1 MFILDILI
9 MLLHVDAFYAHVTV
23 TIHWIVIHA
32 GMFTAM
38 KHSFMLISI
47 CVASGV
53 IWTQLSPWA
62 LLVFYLF
69 TLPQSLTI
77 IFWGINGSHRS
88 PKWPI
93 FTLL

>member
-1 MFILDILI
+1 

-53 IWTQLSPWA
+53 I
-62 LLVFYLF
+62 
-69 TLPQSLTI
+69 
-77 IFWGINGSHRS
+77 
-88 PKWPI
+88 
-93 FTLL
+93 